1 MDNSWVTQIETNV
14 ADYIESEL
22 SGVLVTT
29 DDYTGDTA
37 VFPTVYVHELSQ
49 IERGYDI
56 DGSEIAAVLST
67 FEINVAE
74 QTYLGCKELSNK
86 VMLLM
91 KGLRFEVIASPLHT
105 KMNGYYRSVSR
116 YRRHISGGDS
126 DIINEE

>member
-1 MDNSWVTQIETNV
+1 MTQIETNV
-14 ADYIESEL
+14 SDYIESEL